1 MFGGMGST
9 DSTAVRREVARSKLT
24 GVNLC
29 TSFNSI
35 LHFPVLSLTKNSAEV
50 QAATL
55 AIQVAAKEGIKK
67 LLLNTQNQQLVNSAG
82 WISGWKVG

>member
-1 MFGGMGST
+1 MDSASSWARLASRLASVFGGMGST

-35 LHFPVLSLTKNSAEV
+35 LLSLV
-50 QAATL
+50 
-55 AIQVAAKEGIKK
+55 
-67 LLLNTQNQQLVNSAG
+67 
-82 WISGWKVG
+82 